1 MCFCCRVF
9 YRYST
14 QNVGTT
20 TAQQSPKVVKL
31 EQSKNI
37 QRRQLR
43 HLTKCYEH
51 QWSLSW
57 VFASNAWQELRWLLA
72 WTFLGLCSCSSRDF
86 LLSKSQETQADA
98 FQWPS
103 ALSFRC
109 FFAKAPYNWIAYM
122 DRWIRFHTA
131 FLFGNDR
138 TLYSKMTAYDSRK
151 LSQLFT
157 PGDRCIFPVRPLQK
171 PKEMGIGANKS
182 RKFLG
187 RRSFCGCHLWWFEF
201 RSIVWYC
208 NCVCSFLQCLVFE
221 RYTQR
226 FTTSQLYVSECKCE
240 MSYIV
245 LLDSHVPTR
254 CQECS
259 LGRALLRNASDSY
272 WRQLIF
278 LGILLGDSQFQY
290 LRNTRHHET
299 IYWSGLLP
307 NKRIKFG

>member
-240 MSYIV
+240 MSYI
-245 LLDSHVPTR
+245 LLFYWTHMSRPVARSAPWDAPCLGMLQIVTGDNWFSWEFCLETLNSSTCGTPDITR
-254 CQECS
+254 QYIDQVCCQ
-259 LGRALLRNASDSY
+259 
-272 WRQLIF
+272 
-278 LGILLGDSQFQY
+278 
-290 LRNTRHHET
+290 TR
-299 IYWSGLLP
+299 G
-307 NKRIKFG
+307 